1 MAQPKDEA
9 RDQDNLT
16 AQASSK
22 MQEAT
27 SDAQEKGSELRE
39 QVSVRLREQ
48 FDQRSTEVGSQV
60 RSVAEALRGS
70 GNNLASQGNGDAAQL
85 TDKAADRLER
95 LGFYLEQKS
104 GDDFMRDVEGFARRR
119 PWMLAGLGLL
129 GGVAA
134 ARFVKASSKK
144 RYSAYRGPNEGYST
158 SQPELASQGHN
169 ESSLSSGSDRSGSR
183 LESGASAV
191 GTGERVVETSPTRS
205 SR

>member
-9 RDQDNLT
+9 PDQDNLT

-27 SDAQEKGSELRE
+27 SVAQEKGSELRE
-39 QVSVRLREQ
+39 QGSVRLREQ

-60 RSVAEALRGS
+60 RSVAEALRRS
-70 GNNLASQGNGDAAQL
+70 GNDLGGHGNGSAAEL
-85 TDKAADRLER
+85 TGQAADRLER
-95 LGFYLEQKS
+95 FGVYLEQKS
-104 GDDFMRDVEGFARRR
+104 GDEFMRDVEGFARRR

-134 ARFVKASSKK
+134 ARFVKASSEK
-144 RYSAYRGPNEGYST
+144 RYGAYGGSNEGYST
-158 SQPELASQGHN
+158 SQPEFASEQYNASSLAS
-169 ESSLSSGSDRSGSR
+169 ESDRSGSR
-183 LESGASAV
+183 LESEARTRGAE
-191 GTGERVVETSPTRS
+191 ERLAETSPTRS

>member
-9 RDQDNLT
+9 PGQDNLT
-16 AQASSK
+16 GQASSK

-27 SDAQEKGSELRE
+27 SVAQEKGSELRE
-39 QVSVRLREQ
+39 QGSVRLREQ

-60 RSVAEALRGS
+60 RSVAEALRRS
-70 GNNLASQGNGDAAQL
+70 GNDLGGHGNGSAAQL
-85 TDKAADRLER
+85 TGQAADRLER
-95 LGFYLEQKS
+95 FGVYLEQKS

-134 ARFVKASSKK
+134 ARFVKASSEE
-144 RYSAYRGPNEGYST
+144 RYSAYRGSNEGYST
-158 SQPELASQGHN
+158 SQPEFASEQYSA
-169 ESSLSSGSDRSGSR
+169 SSLGSGSDRSGPR
-183 LESGASAV
+183 LESEARTRG
-191 GTGERVVETSPTRS
+191 GEERLAETSPTRS

>member
-9 RDQDNLT
+9 RDQDNLA

-27 SDAQEKGSELRE
+27 SVAQEKGSELRE

-85 TDKAADRLER
+85 TDQAADRLER

-169 ESSLSSGSDRSGSR
+169 ESSLSSGSDLSESG
-183 LESGASAV
+183 LESGASKLGAE
-191 GTGERVVETSPTRS
+191 ERFVETSSTRS

>member
-9 RDQDNLT
+9 SDQDNLT
-16 AQASSK
+16 AETSSK

-27 SDAQEKGSELRE
+27 SVAQEKGSELRE
-39 QVSVRLREQ
+39 QGSVRLREQ

-60 RSVAEALRGS
+60 RSVAEALRRS
-70 GNNLASQGNGDAAQL
+70 GNDLGGHGNGSAAQL
-85 TDKAADRLER
+85 TGQAADRLER
-95 LGFYLEQKS
+95 FGVYLEQKS

-134 ARFVKASSKK
+134 ARFVKASSE
-144 RYSAYRGPNEGYST
+144 RRNSAHLGSNEGYST
-158 SQPELASQGHN
+158 SQPAFIRQQDSAS
-169 ESSLSSGSDRSGSR
+169 SSGSESDRSESG
-183 LESGASAV
+183 LESGAS
-191 GTGERVVETSPTRS
+191 ERGAERRLAETSPTRS

>member
-27 SDAQEKGSELRE
+27 SVAQERGSELRE

-85 TDKAADRLER
+85 TDQAADRLER

-158 SQPELASQGHN
+158 SQPEFASQEHN
-169 ESSLSSGSDRSGSR
+169 ASSLASGSDRSGSR
-183 LESGASAV
+183 LESEARTRGAE
-191 GTGERVVETSPTRS
+191 ERLAEPSPTRS